1 LVSEVVALGQ
11 TIRKAGSAAYNG
23 KRLIKTKYPL
33 VNIRKDNMVQA
44 LIELSDHDNRVIN
57 IVKGKF
63 GLSNKSEAVQLIIA
77 EYENNL
83 MEPELRPEFIEKMI
97 RRQKETP
104 IKIKDFNKHF
114 GLD

>member
-1 LVSEVVALGQ
+1 MVQ
-11 TIRKAGSAAYNG
+11 TIRKPESATFNG
-23 KRLIKTKYPL
+23 KRLIKAKYPL
-33 VNIRKDNMVQA
+33 VSIRNDNMVQA

-97 RRQKETP
+97 QRQKEPTV
-104 IKIKDFNKHF
+104 KINDLRKHF
-114 GLD
+114 GLE